1 MVWSSR
7 NLTSGIT
14 TTLSY
19 ILGIPA
25 HVIATDESTRVRGSY
40 SPEIGRDG
48 AFTLLVHGL
57 TLEDDAIETE
67 WICEML
73 LPFCREDRTAHSMII
88 TGTLSRR
95 IEPIKVYCDK
105 MVCNCSLPSLLSWNF
120 SLLLPVP
127 PSPPTMLG
135 LEGKSWVNSN
145 DLHELLC
152 IVDVIKP
159 AANIYWII
167 DQQIQSTSITQ
178 ITKNTDGKTFR
189 LEGSIT
195 ATFPRKKGPISVICS
210 VTEVYKPEAVIENF
224 LYKEIQVSCK

>member
-1 MVWSSR
+1 MCVKLNTLFVFVTLMICSYGQDGCLSITQRYEAVSKGNTTLDCVIGPDARLTGIIHMVWSSR

-48 AFTLLVHGL
+48 AFTLLIHGL

-73 LPFCREDRTAHSMII
+73 LPFCREDRSAHSMII
-88 TGTLSRR
+88 TGTLSRM

-105 MVCNCSLPSLLSWNF
+105 MVCNCSLPSLLS
-120 SLLLPVP
+120 
-127 PSPPTMLG
+127 
-135 LEGKSWVNSN
+135 
-145 DLHELLC
+145 
-152 IVDVIKP
+152 
-159 AANIYWII
+159 
-167 DQQIQSTSITQ
+167 
-178 ITKNTDGKTFR
+178 
-189 LEGSIT
+189 
-195 ATFPRKKGPISVICS
+195 
-210 VTEVYKPEAVIENF
+210 
-224 LYKEIQVSCK
+224 